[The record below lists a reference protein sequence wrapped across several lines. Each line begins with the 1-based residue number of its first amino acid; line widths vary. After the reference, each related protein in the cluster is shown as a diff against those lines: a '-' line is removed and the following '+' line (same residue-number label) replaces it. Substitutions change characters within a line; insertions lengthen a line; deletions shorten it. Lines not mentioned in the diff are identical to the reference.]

1 MIMTL
6 QQLKYLLAIDRC
18 RNFARAAEELDVT
31 QPTLSAMLVKL
42 EEELGVTLF
51 ERSNK
56 QVRPTAAG
64 LAVIRQAERSLREI
78 DRIHGLLADFKEK
91 VEGPLSLAVAPSIA
105 PYIVP
110 QFIRR
115 YTEDYP
121 KVELSIVDQ
130 KADEMMGALLQG
142 KIDAGIGIG
151 NQLKAG
157 VLEVPLYTESFWVYL
172 SEDCGRKLPVFKP
185 EQLESEQMWVM
196 KEAQC
201 LRNSAFSFCKARSKG
216 HQLYEAGCIDTLVRI
231 VDANGGYTIIPEMH
245 LPFLTEQQRANVR
258 RIDGNSQSQRR
269 VSLYFREEEV
279 RQRLLDSIAQALLS
293 FLPKRMV
300 DDHLVK
306 FGIRL

>member
-1 MIMTL
+1 MTL

-56 QVRPTAAG
+56 QVRPTATG

-245 LPFLTEQQRANVR
+245 LPFLTEQQRTNVR
-258 RIDGNSQSQRR
+258 RIEGNSQSQRR
-269 VSLYFREEEV
+269 VSLYFRENEI
-279 RQRLLDSIAQALLS
+279 RQRLLDSIAQVLLS

>member
-1 MIMTL
+1 MTL

-78 DRIHGLLADFKEK
+78 DRIHEMLADFKEK
-91 VEGPLSLAVAPSIA
+91 LEGPLSLAVAPSIA

-115 YTEDYP
+115 YTEQYP
-121 KVELSIVDQ
+121 QVELSIVDQ

-151 NQLKAG
+151 NQLKTG
-157 VLEVPLYTESFWVYL
+157 VLEVPLYTESFLVYL

-245 LPFLTEQQRANVR
+245 LPFLTEQQRTNVR

-269 VSLYFREEEV
+269 VSLYFRENEI
-279 RQRLLDSIAQALLS
+279 RQRLLDSIAQVLLS

-300 DDHLVK
+300 DDHLAK

>member
-1 MIMTL
+1 MTL

-245 LPFLTEQQRANVR
+245 LPFLTEQQRTNVR
-258 RIDGNSQSQRR
+258 RIEGNSQSQRR
-269 VSLYFREEEV
+269 VSLYFRENEI
-279 RQRLLDSIAQALLS
+279 RQRLLDSIAQVLLS

>member
-1 MIMTL
+1 MTL